1 MMKTL
6 ALLALSTLLLA
17 ACANTRQGISRDSEQ
32 FGDKVQ
38 RTSEIW
44 TNPRPN

>member
-1 MMKTL
+1 MKTI
-6 ALLALSTLLLA
+6 LLATLTILTLA
-17 ACANTRQGISRDSEQ
+17 ACTNTRAGISQDSEA

-44 TNPRPN
+44 TQ